1 MFECGKLIILGAVII
16 FTGLL
21 SVAFL
26 RMRLLGYKWL
36 GMILVMFGL
45 VIVGLCD
52 IYESDTTRD
61 INAVI
66 TGNYCYIKSW
76 HILFR
81 RLVDY
86 HGSDHCCHPNGY

>member
-1 MFECGKLIILGAVII
+1 MNCKFLGAVIV

-26 RMRLLGYKWL
+26 RMRLHGFKWL
-36 GMILVMFGL
+36 GMGLVMFGL

-52 IYESDTTRD
+52 ILDRGAKSD

-66 TGNYCYIKSW
+66 TGTTF
-76 HILFR
+76 LF
-81 RLVDY
+81 
-86 HGSDHCCHPNGY
+86 SD